1 MRLMLLNAAH
11 AVLQNQCIS
20 GDNRTVLLLGRHN
33 QLRCGPTLTVNDT
46 ITAPPITWPGS
57 SVETIAHCFQE
68 LEAVDCVVGCAFV
81 VHDELHVSD
90 VSDRSK
96 EFLLALRKYFV
107 AKGVADV
114 EKSMMDK
121 ASKLVFISMWCGVVK
136 AELRQS
142 HTCCLKTS
150 ILCHRVI
157 YSENLLGPEERE
169 EKNGDDVQFIGTTG
183 SAAKR
188 ARRSVR
194 TSDGEFSH
202 IKSQEV
208 DLRVWSGE
216 GSSVHELD
224 FNFPA
229 FNMPVDD
236 AGSSGKLQGV
246 FNRMEKNNTEL
257 HADILVEL
265 EYCQQLARRYSIDY
279 ERRQVLPAA
288 ISRKAAAEM
297 DSALRPS

>member
-20 GDNRTVLLLGRHN
+20 GDNRTVLLLGRHT

-46 ITAPPITWPGS
+46 ITTPPITCPGS
-57 SVETIAHCFQE
+57 SVETISHCFQE
-68 LEAVDCVVGCAFV
+68 LDAIDSIVGCAFV
-81 VHDELHVSD
+81 VYDDPHVAD

-114 EKSMMDK
+114 EKSMTDK

-136 AELRQS
+136 AENKLS
-142 HTCCLKTS
+142 HSCCLKTS

-157 YSENLLGPEERE
+157 YNENLLVPEERE
-169 EKNGDDVQFIGTTG
+169 EKNGDDVQFIGTTA
-183 SAAKR
+183 SAVKR

-194 TSDGEFSH
+194 ASDGEFSH
-202 IKSQEV
+202 IKSQDV
-208 DLRVWSGE
+208 DLRIWSGE
-216 GSSVHELD
+216 GSLVHEFD

-236 AGSSGKLQGV
+236 ASSSGNLQGL
-246 FNRMEKNNTEL
+246 FNRMEKTNTEL

-265 EYCQQLARRYSIDY
+265 EYCQQLARKYSVEYD
-279 ERRQVLPAA
+279 RRQVLPAA
-288 ISRKAAAEM
+288 SGRKAAVEI